1 MKVIVVHP
9 GKQHS
14 FELSKALIKK
24 GVLDRYITSVY
35 NKPKSFTRILLK
47 FVKGNLYKKI
57 NGRKSS
63 SIPDESVKQYNE
75 LGVIFTLFL
84 NKFPRIQKIAE
95 NWNFYIESS
104 FYKKTMK
111 FIKNNRPDCVVIY
124 NGYANK
130 HIDIIKNLGVVK
142 IMDMSI
148 AKRDYIQ
155 QILQHE
161 IDETGLSEI
170 KDMHFSY
177 WDEKMLMNDSQGC
190 NGVDFFLVP
199 SKFVKDSLLQSGIH
213 ESKIKMVPYGVN
225 IQQFNLIENKKIS
238 GNLKLLFVG
247 SITYRKGIHRLLNVI
262 QKMPNVEVYLAGTYD
277 KSSKIYLNYKDYE
290 NIHFLGF
297 ITRDI
302 LNDLYN
308 ECDVFVLPS
317 FCEGMAMVGLEAMA
331 SGLPIICTSY
341 SGVNDVVEDG
351 VNGFVYTANQE
362 DELKKH
368 IIWFIENRNQL
379 KRLSHNARNTALNYS
394 WDQYHT
400 RVADAIEVCIKESK
414 N

>member
-14 FELSKALIKK
+14 FQLCKALIKK
-24 GVLDRYITSVY
+24 GVLERYITSVY
-35 NKPKSFTRILLK
+35 DKPKSFTHILLY
-47 FVKGNLYKKI
+47 FVKGNLFKKI
-57 NGRKSS
+57 NGRKSI
-63 SIPDESVKQYNE
+63 SIPDERVKQYNE

-104 FYKKTMK
+104 FYNKAMK
-111 FIKNNRPDCVVIY
+111 YIKNNRPDCVVIY
-124 NGYANK
+124 NGYAKK
-130 HIDIIKNLGVVK
+130 HIDIIKNLEVVK

-161 IDETGLSEI
+161 IDDTGLNEI

-177 WDEKMLMNDSQGC
+177 WDKKMLMNDSYGC
-190 NGVDFFLVP
+190 NEVDFFLVP
-199 SKFVKDSLLQSGIH
+199 SMFVKDSLMQSGIN

-225 IQQFNLIENKKIS
+225 IEQFNPIEKKDIS

-262 QKMPNVEVYLAGTYD
+262 HKMPNVEVYLAGTYD
-277 KSSKIYLNYKDYE
+277 KSSRIYLDYDKFK

-297 ITRDI
+297 ITRDK
-302 LNDLYN
+302 LNQLYN

-351 VNGFVYTANQE
+351 VNGFVYKANEE
-362 DELKKH
+362 DEFKKH
-368 IIWFIENRNQL
+368 IIWFIDNRNQL
-379 KRLSHNARNTALNYS
+379 KKLSHNARNTALNYS
-394 WDQYHT
+394 WEHYHK

>member
-24 GVLDRYITSVY
+24 GFLDRYITSVY
-35 NKPKSFTRILLK
+35 NRPKSFTRILLK

-199 SKFVKDSLLQSGIH
+199 SKFVKDSLLQSGIQ

-225 IQQFNLIENKKIS
+225 IQQFNPVENKKIS

-262 QKMPNVEVYLAGTYD
+262 HKMPNVEVYLAGTYD

-331 SGLPIICTSY
+331 SGLPMICTSY

-379 KRLSHNARNTALNYS
+379 KKLSHNARNTALNYS